1 VLLLPQTV
9 ALAVLALVVDA
20 LVVVVQ
26 EELHFQV
33 VKVMPVG
40 QVPQHRI
47 VLVVAAGLVLLD
59 KPQHSPSL
67 VTAGLD

>member
-1 VLLLPQTV
+1 MLLQTAVLV
-9 ALAVLALVVDA
+9 VLALVVDA

-33 VKVMPVG
+33 VKVMLVG

-47 VLVVAAGLVLLD
+47 VLVAAAGLVLLG
-59 KPQHSPSL
+59 KTQQAPSL
-67 VTAGLD
+67 VTVGLD